1 VKAVRPSTH
10 PSSVGD
16 SDMKSVKPKHRI
28 AAVALAAAL
37 AIPALTSC
45 DAISTAMDCANTAVA
60 ITDGANDLQQAVSQA
75 GNSPQDAQN
84 ALNQIETN
92 LKKIGDQTDNTD
104 LGKAIDSMN
113 TAVQNVRTSIE
124 KGDATP
130 DIQPVA
136 DAASEISKVCTPG

>member
-1 VKAVRPSTH
+1 
-10 PSSVGD
+10 
-16 SDMKSVKPKHRI
+16 MKPKHRV
-28 AAVALAAAL
+28 AAIALAAAL
-37 AIPALTSC
+37 TLPALSAC

-92 LKKIGDQTDNTD
+92 LKKIGDQTDNAD
-104 LGKAIDSMN
+104 LGKAINSMN
-113 TAVQNVRTSIE
+113 TAVKNVRTAIE
-124 KGDATP
+124 SGDATP

>member
-1 VKAVRPSTH
+1 
-10 PSSVGD
+10 
-16 SDMKSVKPKHRI
+16 MKPIKPKHRI

-37 AIPALTSC
+37 AVPALSSC

-84 ALNQIETN
+84 ALDQIETN
-92 LKKIGDQTDNTD
+92 LKKIGDQTGNAD
-104 LGKAIDSMN
+104 LGKAIDSMEA
-113 TAVQNVRTSIE
+113 AVTNVRTAIE
-124 KGDATP
+124 GGDATP

-136 DAASEISKVCTPG
+136 DAATEISKVCTPG

>member
-1 VKAVRPSTH
+1 
-10 PSSVGD
+10 
-16 SDMKSVKPKHRI
+16 MKLRI
-28 AAVALAAAL
+28 AAIAVAAVLTV
-37 AIPALTSC
+37 PALSSC

-75 GNSPQDAQN
+75 GNSPQDAKN
-84 ALNQIETN
+84 ALDQIEAN
-92 LKKIGDQTDNTD
+92 LKKIGDQTDNAD

-113 TAVQNVRTSIE
+113 TAVKNVRTSIE
-124 KGDATP
+124 SGNSVP

>member
-1 VKAVRPSTH
+1 
-10 PSSVGD
+10 
-16 SDMKSVKPKHRI
+16 MKLRI
-28 AAVALAAAL
+28 AAVAVAAVL
-37 AIPALTSC
+37 TVPALTSC

-60 ITDGANDLQQAVSQA
+60 ITNGVNDLQQAVSNA

-113 TAVQNVRTSIE
+113 TAVKNVRTSIDS
-124 KGDATP
+124 GNPTP
-130 DIQPVA
+130 DVTPVA
-136 DAASEISKVCTPG
+136 DAAKELSKVCTPG

>member
-1 VKAVRPSTH
+1 
-10 PSSVGD
+10 
-16 SDMKSVKPKHRI
+16 MKLRI
-28 AAVALAAAL
+28 AAVAAAAAL
-37 AIPALTSC
+37 TVSALTAC

-75 GNSPQDAQN
+75 GNSPQDAKN
-84 ALNQIETN
+84 ALDQIEAN
-92 LKKIGDQTDNTD
+92 LKKIGDQTDNAD

-113 TAVQNVRTSIE
+113 TAVKNVRTSIDS
-124 KGDATP
+124 GNSVP

>member
-1 VKAVRPSTH
+1 
-10 PSSVGD
+10 
-16 SDMKSVKPKHRI
+16 MKQKHRI
-28 AAVALAAAL
+28 AAVVAAAAL
-37 AIPALTSC
+37 SVSALTAC

-92 LKKIGDQTDNTD
+92 LKKIGDQTGNAD

-113 TAVQNVRTSIE
+113 TAVQNVRTAIE
-124 KGDATP
+124 NGNPTP
-130 DIQPVA
+130 DIKPVA

>member
-1 VKAVRPSTH
+1 
-10 PSSVGD
+10 
-16 SDMKSVKPKHRI
+16 MKSVKPKHRI

>member
-1 VKAVRPSTH
+1 
-10 PSSVGD
+10 
-16 SDMKSVKPKHRI
+16 MNPKHRI
-28 AAVALAAAL
+28 AAVVLAAAL
-37 AIPALTSC
+37 AVPALTSC

-92 LKKIGDQTDNTD
+92 LKKVGDQTDNAD
-104 LGKAIDSMN
+104 LSKAVSSMT
-113 TAVQNVRTSIE
+113 TAVKNVRTAIE
-124 KGDATP
+124 NGNATP

-136 DAASEISKVCTPG
+136 DAAKELSKVCTPG